1 MERII
6 ITIPDELKDKADE
19 VSKELSLSRAS
30 LIRMALSTYLKD
42 YQNNKK

>member
-6 ITIPDELKDKADE
+6 ISITDELKDKTDE

-30 LIRMALSTYLKD
+30 LIRMALSSYLKD
-42 YQNNKK
+42 YKK